1 MRLPMFIS
9 VTFLDRVTCLPHNVT
24 KVDVI
29 PGELG
34 SPRFQ
39 SPCRGLGLLPEKQLA
54 MLSVFVSSR
63 LGRKGGGVAAEQRG
77 DGRGG
82 GPDGPGEVC
91 WQLPDADC
99 WEGGDWY
106 QLWAERWPGSH
117 QT

>member
-63 LGRKGGGVAAEQRG
+63 LGRKGGG
-77 DGRGG
+77 
-82 GPDGPGEVC
+82 C
-91 WQLPDADC
+91 C
-99 WEGGDWY
+99 
-106 QLWAERWPGSH
+106 
-117 QT
+117 